1 MIRCIFLLLVT
12 GVTSLGAS
20 AQVAIDRVIIHSGVH
35 IGGVTPASIPQEIRE
50 VESYHPVNPISVG
63 VEVPFYKIN
72 NKLTISS
79 GLNLVNK
86 GMKTR
91 AFAENFKA
99 MIEFEDQP
107 IPSFI
112 GYFTGSVGSSFN
124 NLYLELPVSA
134 HYELSPKWS
143 LLGGFSVARAV
154 YRSFEGSVHNAYVRL
169 GDPTTPKIEISSAT
183 FDVSK
188 LVNKTDIGL
197 HVGGV
202 YALSPVWQIRA
213 VFNYGVNNVID
224 APTDHLPIK
233 LHNTFF
239 TIAAGYVLPFK
250 KTIMRTAK

>member
-1 MIRCIFLLLVT
+1 MIRCFVVLVVACAT
-12 GVTSLGAS
+12 TWGAY
-20 AQVAIDRVIIHSGVH
+20 AQVGVDRMIFHAGVH

-50 VESYHPVNPISVG
+50 VESYKPVNPFSIG
-63 VEVPFYKIN
+63 VEVPFYKAN
-72 NKLTISS
+72 DKLTVSS

-99 MIEFEDQP
+99 MIEFENQP
-107 IPSFI
+107 IPGFI

-134 HYELSPKWS
+134 HYELNSRWS
-143 LLGGFSVARAV
+143 LLGGFSIARALH
-154 YRSFEGSVHNAYVRL
+154 RSFEGSVHNAYVRL
-169 GDPTTPKIEISSAT
+169 GDPTTPKIEIESAT

-188 LVNKTDIGL
+188 LVNKTDIGV

-202 YALSPVWQIRA
+202 YALTPVWQIRG
-213 VFNYGVNNVID
+213 VFSYGVNNVID

-239 TIAAGYVLPFK
+239 TIGAGYVLPFQ
-250 KTIMRTAK
+250 

>member
-1 MIRCIFLLLVT
+1 MMRYIVLFLVSCIT
-12 GVTSLGAS
+12 TLGAH
-20 AQVAIDRVIIHSGVH
+20 AQVKIDRVIIHAGVH

-50 VESYHPVNPISVG
+50 VESYRPVSPFSIG
-63 VEVPFYKIN
+63 VEVPFYKVN
-72 NKLTISS
+72 DKLMISS
-79 GLNLVNK
+79 GLNLLNK

-99 MIEFEDQP
+99 MIEFENQP
-107 IPSFI
+107 IPGFI

-134 HYELSPKWS
+134 HYELNQNWS
-143 LLGGFSVARAV
+143 LFGGFSIARALR
-154 YRSFEGSVHNAYVRL
+154 RSFEGSVHNAYVRL
-169 GDPTTPKIEISSAT
+169 GDPTTPKIEIASAT

-188 LVNKTDIGL
+188 LVSKTDIGV

-202 YALSPVWQIRA
+202 YAINPTWQVRG
-213 VFNYGVNNVID
+213 VFSYGVNNVID

-239 TIAAGYVLPFK
+239 TIAAGYVLPFN
-250 KTIMRTAK
+250 

>member
-1 MIRCIFLLLVT
+1 MIRYVLLLLVT
-12 GVTSLGAS
+12 CVTTLEALG
-20 AQVAIDRVIIHSGVH
+20 QVAVDRIIIHAGVH

-63 VEVPFYKIN
+63 IEIPFYNIKD
-72 NKLTISS
+72 KLTISS

-107 IPSFI
+107 IPGFI

-124 NLYLELPVSA
+124 NLYLELPVSV
-134 HYELSPKWS
+134 HYELNSKWS
-143 LLGGFSVARAV
+143 VLGGFSIARTV

-183 FDVSK
+183 FDVSN
-188 LVNKTDIGL
+188 LVNKTDIGI
-197 HVGGV
+197 HVGGIC
-202 YALSPVWQIRA
+202 ALSPVWKVRG

-224 APTDHLPIK
+224 APIDHLPIK

-250 KTIMRTAK
+250 Q